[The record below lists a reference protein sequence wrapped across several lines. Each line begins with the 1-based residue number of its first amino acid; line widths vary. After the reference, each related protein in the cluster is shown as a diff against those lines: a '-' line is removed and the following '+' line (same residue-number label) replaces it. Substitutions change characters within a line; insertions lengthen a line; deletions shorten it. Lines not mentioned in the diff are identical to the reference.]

1 MDRIGHQK
9 GGKGLKKAYSAPDAE
24 VIAFNVEEDLLN
36 EPIVD
41 VSVPY
46 VDPDSADLGG
56 DF

>member
-1 MDRIGHQK
+1 
-9 GGKGLKKAYSAPDAE
+9 LKKAYSAPDAE

-41 VSVPY
+41 VSIPY